1 MNVQSTS
8 LEQIRAKGLEAL
20 RRELGVAGATRFLQ
34 LFETGSGD
42 YSKERHHLLRGATVA
57 KLAAQ
62 IRRSRKG

>member
-1 MNVQSTS
+1 MQSVS
-8 LEQIRAKGLEAL
+8 LEQIRVKGLEAL

-42 YSKERHHLLRGATVA
+42 YSKERHNLFKGATVA